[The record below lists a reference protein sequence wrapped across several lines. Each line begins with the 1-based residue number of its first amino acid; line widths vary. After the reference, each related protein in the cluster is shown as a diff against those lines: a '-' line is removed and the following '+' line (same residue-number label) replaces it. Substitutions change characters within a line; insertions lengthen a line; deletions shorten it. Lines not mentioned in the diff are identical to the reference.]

1 LGGQPIPQISE
12 TFKCSNNAI
21 FRLLKKENIQPN
33 RENKNLEME
42 DK

>member
-1 LGGQPIPQISE
+1 MGGQSISQISE
-12 TFKCSNNAI
+12 TFRCSSNAI

-33 RENKNLEME
+33 RENKKLEMG